1 MRTICYTSGRGL
13 GYFEQEMPTLQRDDD
28 VLIRIAYCGICGSD
42 INIIRGYEDKFLG
55 LNPGD
60 RMILGHEASGTVV
73 ALGKGATTKGLKVG
87 DKVAIYF
94 NEYCG
99 KCHFCRNG
107 QEQFCTDKIPRMGSM
122 ADYITRGEQQVFKLD
137 DGVSLLDAALVEPI
151 SVVMRGM
158 DLLNMK
164 PGSTMAISGGG
175 GIGLLFAQIAR
186 NYGASRITVI
196 EPVAEKRKTAL
207 AYGADCT
214 IDPFNENLTARAME
228 ITDGRGFDVVVEC
241 SGVRSTIQ
249 TSYDILSRGG
259 VLELFAAYPKGSE
272 FSLNLASFFEKEAKI
287 VGVFQSPYMY
297 PRSIEMLKRIHT
309 APFTDSVFKAER
321 WKEAFD
327 YRMTGK
333 PQKVIMDFTDGD

>member
-1 MRTICYTSGRGL
+1 MRALCYTCGEGL
-13 GYFEQEMPTLQRDDD
+13 GFFEMEKPRIVRDDD
-28 VLIRIAYCGICGSD
+28 VLIRIAYVGICGSD

-55 LNPGD
+55 LKPGL
-60 RMILGHEASGTVV
+60 RTILGHEAVGVV
-73 ALGKGATTKGLKVG
+73 EELGKGATVKGLKVG
-87 DKVAIYF
+87 DRVALYF

-107 QEQFCTDKIPRMGSM
+107 QEQFCTNKIDRMGSM

-137 DGVSLLDAALVEPI
+137 DDVSLLDAALVEPI

-158 DLLNMK
+158 DLIGLK
-164 PGSTMAISGGG
+164 PGSTLAISGGG
-175 GIGLLFAQIAR
+175 GIGLLFTQIAR
-186 NYGASRITVI
+186 HYGASRITVI
-196 EPVAEKRKTAL
+196 EPVAQKRETAL
-207 AYGADCT
+207 ALGADYA
-214 IDPFNENLTARAME
+214 IDPFNEDVVQRGRE
-228 ITDGRGFDVVVEC
+228 ITQGRGFDAVVEC

-272 FSLNLASFFEKEAKI
+272 YSLNLASFFEKEAKI

-297 PRSIEMLKRIHT
+297 PRALEMLKRLHT
-309 APFTDSVFKAER
+309 EPFTQNVYKVDQ

-327 YRMTGK
+327 TRMTGV
-333 PQKVIMDFTDGD
+333 PQKVIIDFT